1 MLCDSIGGRDGG
13 QWGGREAH
21 GGRDI
26 CVLKAD
32 PHCCMT
38 ETNRT

>member
-1 MLCDSIGGRDGG
+1 MLFDSIEGRDGG
-13 QWGGREAH
+13 QWGGCEAH

-26 CVLKAD
+26 CVLRAD